1 MATIQIKNVGP
12 ISDTGKITLTSVM
25 LIIGRQSSGKST
37 FMKILCFCRWL
48 EKTIMTSDE
57 KVISFYTQDLKFI
70 NNMKKFYRFSD
81 NYFSSK
87 SHILYEG
94 DVLTIEMKG
103 SETDVKITL
112 RKDFEEMRYN
122 TKLCFIPSERNLV
135 SVISNV
141 DKAYR
146 SSELDM
152 LFNYIFEWSEAK
164 KNYSSDSPK
173 KLSFAEDMEYVN
185 EDGKDYVNML
195 KDGISLPV
203 FNVSSGVQSAMPL
216 DVLTDYVTG
225 LVGKNYNISLN
236 DISNKILRYT
246 DSSGNLPPDIFEK
259 FMKDSIYQSVQL
271 FIEEPEQNLYPESQK
286 KIILEIISS
295 LKNALPK
302 GTKESMVVMTTHS
315 PYMLSV
321 LNVLMAWAD
330 AMEKKPN
337 DERLKQLINEDYL
350 MPLSVYSAYFIS
362 KDGTFEDIID
372 KEMSMISGNELDGVS
387 DWVEEQISE
396 INNVVYGENEED
408 C

>member
-1 MATIQIKNVGP
+1 
-12 ISDTGKITLTSVM
+12 
-25 LIIGRQSSGKST
+25 
-37 FMKILCFCRWL
+37 
-48 EKTIMTSDE
+48 
-57 KVISFYTQDLKFI
+57 
-70 NNMKKFYRFSD
+70 
-81 NYFSSK
+81 
-87 SHILYEG
+87 
-94 DVLTIEMKG
+94 
-103 SETDVKITL
+103 
-112 RKDFEEMRYN
+112 
-122 TKLCFIPSERNLV
+122 
-135 SVISNV
+135 
-141 DKAYR
+141 
-146 SSELDM
+146 
-152 LFNYIFEWSEAK
+152 
-164 KNYSSDSPK
+164 
-173 KLSFAEDMEYVN
+173 
-185 EDGKDYVNML
+185 
-195 KDGISLPV
+195 
-203 FNVSSGVQSAMPL
+203 MPL

>member
-1 MATIQIKNVGP
+1 M
-12 ISDTGKITLTSVM
+12 
-25 LIIGRQSSGKST
+25 
-37 FMKILCFCRWL
+37 
-48 EKTIMTSDE
+48 
-57 KVISFYTQDLKFI
+57 
-70 NNMKKFYRFSD
+70 
-81 NYFSSK
+81 
-87 SHILYEG
+87 
-94 DVLTIEMKG
+94 TIEMKG

-246 DSSGNLPPDIFEK
+246 DSSGNLPSDIFEK

>member
-12 ISDTGKITLTSVM
+12 ISDTGEINLTSVM

-48 EKTIMTSDE
+48 EKTIMNSNE
-57 KVISFYTQDLKFI
+57 KVISLYTHNLKFI
-70 NNMKKFYRFSD
+70 SKLKSFYRFSD
-81 NYFSSK
+81 SYFSSK
-87 SHILYEG
+87 SNIFYNG
-94 DVLTIEMKG
+94 DALIIDMTS
-103 SETDVKITL
+103 SEANVKIEL
-112 RKDFEEMRYN
+112 KKNFDNIKYN

-141 DKAYR
+141 DKSYR

-152 LFNYIFEWSEAK
+152 LFNYVFEWGEAK
-164 KNYSSDSPK
+164 KNYSTNSHK

-185 EDGKDYVNML
+185 EDGKDTVHII
-195 KDGISLPV
+195 KDDISLPV
-203 FNVSSGVQSAMPL
+203 FNTSSGVQSAMPL
-216 DVLTDYVTG
+216 DVLTDYVTS
-225 LVGKNYNISLN
+225 LVGKRTSTSQH
-236 DISNKILRYT
+236 DIANKILRYIN
-246 DSSGNLPPDIFEK
+246 SSGESIEDIIDKIDKIANE
-259 FMKDSIYQSVQL
+259 DIYQSVQL

-286 KIILEIISS
+286 KIVLEIIAS
-295 LKNALPK
+295 LKKALPK
-302 GTKESMVVMTTHS
+302 GTKKSMVVMTTHS

-337 DERLKQLINEDYL
+337 DERLKQLINENYL
-350 MPLSVYSAYFIS
+350 MPLSAYSAYFIN

-387 DWVEEQISE
+387 DWVEEQISA
-396 INNVVYGENEED
+396 INNVVYGED
-408 C
+408 